1 MSTRL
6 ELIPAE
12 FRQAMT
18 PQIKRFYAMVFT
30 GCIGMGLTLSMTI
43 VYVHNVRHHSVAF
56 ATGLMAAGAVIGILI
71 NPISGTFTD
80 RFGPG
85 VMILT
90 SGIMGSIGLTFLAFS
105 KSVTQLTFSAL
116 FLALFAGGGWGPG
129 ATLLSR
135 LVPEEHRQR
144 AFGINFMFVNLGI
157 GVGSLIAALIVDIH
171 HPFSFTVLYLTNAC
185 VGLVSSSIFL
195 TIRQYGKP
203 VAEIHNPET
212 AGEGWREVWQD
223 KTFRWFLLCGV
234 LLMIGGYGSQESG
247 YSLYVVNNLHM
258 SLHYIGLILFFN
270 TMTIVG
276 AQLVVINK
284 IEGRS
289 RMMVLASVAVLWAFF
304 WVVLGSVRGLPLGVA
319 LVMLVISMMVFAVGE
334 TLFQPIGGALVN
346 ELAPEHL
353 RGRYNSAQGFV
364 WGIAG
369 TLAPVIT
376 SAYFETGNSNIWPF
390 ATALTA
396 LVGGALLLRL
406 RRNLTPS
413 QDGIASSVG

>member
-1 MSTRL
+1 VSKRL

-185 VGLVSSSIFL
+185 VGLVSS
-195 TIRQYGKP
+195 
-203 VAEIHNPET
+203 
-212 AGEGWREVWQD
+212 
-223 KTFRWFLLCGV
+223 
-234 LLMIGGYGSQESG
+234 
-247 YSLYVVNNLHM
+247 
-258 SLHYIGLILFFN
+258 
-270 TMTIVG
+270 
-276 AQLVVINK
+276 
-284 IEGRS
+284 
-289 RMMVLASVAVLWAFF
+289 
-304 WVVLGSVRGLPLGVA
+304 
-319 LVMLVISMMVFAVGE
+319 
-334 TLFQPIGGALVN
+334 
-346 ELAPEHL
+346 
-353 RGRYNSAQGFV
+353 
-364 WGIAG
+364 
-369 TLAPVIT
+369 
-376 SAYFETGNSNIWPF
+376 
-390 ATALTA
+390 
-396 LVGGALLLRL
+396 
-406 RRNLTPS
+406 
-413 QDGIASSVG
+413 